1 MTDITDRPQAELRGF
16 PIRIRE
22 LTLLRR
28 ELVTPLMLRVTLGG
42 PEHVGFESH
51 IADEHIKL
59 IFPDPETGELN
70 VPTQNGDVIDW
81 PRPLP
86 PTRDYTVRRYDPGA
100 GEVDIDV
107 VVHTVGLASTWAQQ
121 APIGSRIP
129 VAGPPRGI
137 HIPDEFTWQAYFGD
151 ETALPA
157 IARRVAELPRST
169 RGYAVIEVQN
179 AAEEQP
185 LDAPEGVEV
194 RWLHRA
200 DRPRQAPVRR
210 HGVLA
215 PRRRRRRD
223 GAPRHRARAQAPLE
237 DRPLTR
243 PWWAGPG
250 SQPRAA
256 HQARRRSSA
265 ASGPRTPSSRRRS
278 RRNR

>member
-185 LDAPEGVEV
+185 LDAPEGS
-194 RWLHRA
+194 RCGGCT
-200 DRPRQAPVRR
+200 APTGLDKHQFDVTGYWRR
-210 HGVLA
+210 GAAGDEMEHHGI
-215 PRRRRRRD
+215 
-223 GAPRHRARAQAPLE
+223 
-237 DRPLTR
+237 
-243 PWWAGPG
+243 
-250 SQPRAA
+250 A
-256 HQARRRSSA
+256 HALKHLLKIDH
-265 ASGPRTPSSRRRS
+265 
-278 RRNR
+278 